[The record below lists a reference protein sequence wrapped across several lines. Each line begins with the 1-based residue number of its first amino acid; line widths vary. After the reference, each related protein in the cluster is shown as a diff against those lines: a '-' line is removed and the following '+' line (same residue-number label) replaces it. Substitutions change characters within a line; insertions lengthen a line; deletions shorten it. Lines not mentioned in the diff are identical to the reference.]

1 MSAIEILEKVDTFTQ
16 AEKERF
22 NAIATQSNEDELTF
36 DDLELYARFKVNEAL
51 TDERFAIERKAM
63 MAKAESELNASMQI
77 KEAAVEKMRARR
89 NLAQAKLAKA
99 VRGNGE
105 VSK

>member
-1 MSAIEILEKVDTFTQ
+1 M
-16 AEKERF
+16 
-22 NAIATQSNEDELTF
+22 
-36 DDLELYARFKVNEAL
+36 NEAL

-63 MAKAESELNASMQI
+63 MAKAETELKASMQI

-89 NLAQAKLAKA
+89 DLAQAKLAKA

-105 VSK
+105 ITK

>member
-1 MSAIEILEKVDTFTQ
+1 MSASEILEKTEKFTQ
-16 AEKERF
+16 TEKERY

-63 MAKAESELNASMQI
+63 MAKAETELKTSMQI

-89 NLAQAKLAKA
+89 DLAQAKLAKA